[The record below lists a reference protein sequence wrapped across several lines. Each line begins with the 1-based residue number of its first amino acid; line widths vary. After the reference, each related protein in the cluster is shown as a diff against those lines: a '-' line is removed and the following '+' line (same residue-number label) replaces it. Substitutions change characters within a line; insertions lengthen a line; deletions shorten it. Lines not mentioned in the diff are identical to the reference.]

1 MATILS
7 IFAPAEG
14 KLFAAYRPIR
24 VSCMGST
31 AGGQNKVVY
40 CDIYANGTYYKTLTS
55 TSGQLMAGAVFWAFD
70 LQDAAQELVKPVI
83 LPVDHD
89 TPATCQDAFVAL
101 QVKFRGS
108 TTDAFGFIVPDGPVP
123 VQGTM
128 DFKPVAGGGIASNVF
143 YALNAS
149 LKHEDNQDL
158 QTHLSLYN
166 EYYYNSANIKVLTLS
181 HRPAMQYLNGPNE
194 NDQIGIMF
202 PWKANKGTN
211 NYVTLRMQLGWRTK
225 AGVPGAVMLTTP
237 DNYTVPMTYSI
248 PCGLNQLKSLDW
260 AAGVPWDDIA
270 NYNVGLRT
278 EGNFPQFIWR
288 SPQMVQAPCNAPVRI
303 RFLNYLGMFDS
314 AVFHDVTE
322 ALKTKSS
329 TFERALLGAPVGNK
343 AVSGRNRYNVRSGK
357 VMDMTTTK
365 YAERAMPWLSEL
377 FDSPLAFKEW
387 GGGQLQD
394 PSLWPVVI
402 QDGDMVE
409 KKREG
414 RIIYETQIT
423 AAFSNENIRQRN

>member
-1 MATILS
+1 MSSILS
-7 IFAPAEG
+7 IFTPPEG
-14 KLFAAYRPIR
+14 KLHAAYRPIR

-31 AGGQNKVVY
+31 AGGLNKVVY

-55 TSGQLMAGAVFWAFD
+55 TSGQSAAGAVFWVFD

-83 LPVDHD
+83 LPVDYD
-89 TPATCQDAFVAL
+89 TPATCQDVFVAL

-108 TTDAFGFIVPDGPVP
+108 TTDASGFIVPDGPVP
-123 VQGTM
+123 VQGTA
-128 DFKPVAGGGIASNVF
+128 DTPAKPGGGVASAVF

-166 EYYYNSANIKVLTLS
+166 EYYHTTANIKVLTLS
-181 HRPAMQYLNGPNE
+181 HRLAMQYFNGPNE

-211 NYVTLRMQLGWRTK
+211 NYVTLRMQLAWRTK
-225 AGVPGAVMLTTP
+225 TGVAGAVMLTTAE
-237 DNYTVPMTYSI
+237 NYTVPMVYSI
-248 PCGLNQLKSLDW
+248 PCGFNQLKSMDW
-260 AAGVPWDDIA
+260 GASVPWKDIA

-278 EGNFPQFIWR
+278 DGNFPQIVWR

-314 AVFHDVTE
+314 AVFHDVIE

-365 YAERAMPWLSEL
+365 YAERAMAWLSEL

-387 GGGQLQD
+387 GGGQLQEQ
-394 PSLWPVVI
+394 SLLPVVI